1 MAFLPPLGP
10 VTPESCDVLTALQR
24 VPRQITHRALEQQHQ
39 PIPAQGYMA
48 PPPPLRN
55 IPTIELI
62 QIPRSIGI

>member
-1 MAFLPPLGP
+1 MGP
-10 VTPESCDVLTALQR
+10 VIPESCEVLASHLPQ
-24 VPRQITHRALEQQHQ
+24 VSQQITHRALEQQHQ

-48 PPPPLRN
+48 PAPLLLN